1 MLERAAAHCQSEAGR
16 RRLHASTPASEQAA
30 VEILLDETG
39 EGIHFWQHTLA
50 PASVSLSAIPET
62 RAFLAAFQEG
72 IVPEREDILALGRF
86 LQVSEKARKLFRE
99 VTPEKSPRLASLTA
113 GFADLSALLTDYTRI
128 FSDDAEVRDGASR
141 QLKELRRDLSGLMGS
156 IEGRIRGLI
165 RHRTPALADDIHLSI
180 RNNRMTVNV
189 PIGMLSQFKGMVVD
203 YSSSGASVYVEPG
216 EVVEMNNE
224 RQQLFLAEEMEV
236 RRIIQEYSSSVQEHR
251 DELLG
256 NYETLAELDEI
267 LGRARYSIS
276 FSGVRPAVDPGGSII
291 LKQAR
296 HPLMLEGFVPEDF
309 TFDEERIAIVSGVN
323 AGGKSVLLKTAG
335 LFSLMAYCGI
345 FVPAQEGTTIGMHD
359 GVFVQ
364 IGDEQS
370 VLNNLST
377 FTAHVAFLREMLSHL
392 EARPADSPLALVL
405 MDELGTGTDPR
416 EGSAL
421 GYALLERL
429 RELPAKVIVT
439 THYDLIKTLG
449 ERYPD
454 CKNFSLAFDEENL
467 RPSYRVLD
475 GIPGSS
481 FAFHIARS
489 QGLSEKLLTRAV
501 ELAAGKEEAFADV
514 VETLRRK
521 QQALEGEQ
529 QQARRERIS
538 LQNKAA
544 QADEERA
551 KLLEREAQLRKQIS
565 ELKRDFEV
573 KTEEFISQ
581 AKKRL
586 REKLRES
593 RGRSGLEVASEF
605 SAEVQSKRESALAG
619 LERELGIASTGAYEG
634 ETVFAVGQNVP
645 LPELGVTGEV
655 MAVDQQRHIVE
666 LNIRGKIMKLS
677 FAKAAEMMHTPSPR
691 VSSSAKHLQMSVADQ
706 RRLRAMGQSLDAEN
720 TGTLFTTAHQLDLHG
735 HTTEEALPKLEKF
748 LSDAILNNFDA
759 VMIMH
764 GVGTGAL
771 KKFVWEWL
779 RSSRNVARFREAT
792 AEEGGKGITIATLK

>member
-1 MLERAAAHCQSEAGR
+1 MLERTAAHCQSEAGR
-16 RRLHASTPASEQAA
+16 RRILASAPSGEHAF
-30 VEILLDETG
+30 VEALLDETA
-39 EGIHFWQHTLA
+39 EGIHFWQRTLA

-62 RAFLAAFQEG
+62 TAFVGAFQEG

-86 LQVSEKARKLFRE
+86 LQVSEKARKLLRE
-99 VTPEKSPRLASLTA
+99 ITPDRSPRLATLTA
-113 GFADLSALLTDYTRI
+113 GFADLSALLTDYARI
-128 FSDDAEVRDGASR
+128 FNEDAEVRDSASR

-165 RHRTPALADDIHLSI
+165 RHRAPSLTEDIHLSI
-180 RNNRMTVNV
+180 RNNRLTVNV

-236 RRIIQEYSSSVQEHR
+236 RRIIQEYSALVQSRR

-256 NYETLAELDEI
+256 NYETLAALDET
-267 LGRARYSIS
+267 LGRARYSIAI
-276 FSGVRPAVDPGGSII
+276 SGVRPSVDTSGSII

-309 TFDEERIAIVSGVN
+309 AFESERIAIVSGVN
-323 AGGKSVLLKTAG
+323 AGGKSVLLKMAG
-335 LFSLMAYCGI
+335 LFTLMAYCGI
-345 FVPAQEGTTIGMHD
+345 FVPAQEGTTVGMHS

-377 FTAHVAFLREMLSHL
+377 FTAHVAFLREMLSQL
-392 EARPADSPLALVL
+392 EERESGGPLALVL

-454 CKNFSLAFDEENL
+454 CKNFSLAFDEEKL

-489 QGLSEKLLTRAV
+489 QGLSQSLIARAV

-514 VETLRRK
+514 VESLRRK

-551 KLLEREAQLRKQIS
+551 KLLEREAQLRKQIT

-619 LERELGIASTGAYEG
+619 LERELGIASTSAYES
-634 ETVFAVGQNVP
+634 EIMFAVGQSVP
-645 LPELGVTGEV
+645 LPEHGVVGEV
-655 MAVDQQRHIVE
+655 LAVDQSRQTLE
-666 LNIRGKIMKLS
+666 LNISGKIMKLS
-677 FAKAAEMMHTPSPR
+677 FSKAAQMMRTPSPR
-691 VSSSAKHLQMSVADQ
+691 VSSSAKHLQMSAVEQ
-706 RRLRAMGQSLDAEN
+706 RRLRAMGKSLDAEN
-720 TGTLFTTAHQLDLHG
+720 TGVLFTTAHQLDLHG
-735 HTTEEALPKLEKF
+735 HTKEEALPKLEKF
-748 LSDAILNNFDA
+748 ISDAILNDFSS

-779 RSSRNVARFREAT
+779 RASRDIARFREAT